1 MTEEPERRNGTKFTT
16 SSKIAFSHPK
26 EVRKSSSSLQYLL
39 PKSLLTPP
47 HATSKASKEKSYTLF
62 FLLVF
67 LQQDVDKR
75 DQGN

>member
-1 MTEEPERRNGTKFTT
+1 MMTEEPERRNGTKFTT
-16 SSKIAFSHPK
+16 SSKIAFSHTK
-26 EVRKSSSSLQYLL
+26 VFYLL